1 MNEILLNSAQGLT
14 GQMIVSN
21 IFTVHLLL
29 SGLINLITSL
39 VLLRIIYYKN
49 SPNREM
55 LFGFFLFG
63 NGVFIITALLHDV
76 EMSAG
81 FALGL
86 FAVFS
91 MLRYRTESIDIRDM
105 TYLFITI
112 AISLICAVAPIN
124 ILSIAIIATFICA
137 LAAVAESHVLAA
149 KVSEAEILYDQVDNL
164 LPHLRKDLITDLK
177 KRTGLDIIEVK
188 IGYIDYLRESTKIK
202 VFFIEQ

>member
-1 MNEILLNSAQGLT
+1 MEEILMGSSKQIIESGVT
-14 GQMIVSN
+14 ES
-21 IFTVHLLL
+21 IFTSHFLIT
-29 SGLINLITSL
+29 GLINLVVTLI
-39 VLLRIIYYKN
+39 LLRMIYYKN

-63 NGVFIITALLHDV
+63 NGVFVITALLHNV

-112 AISLICAVAPIN
+112 AIALICAVAPI
-124 ILSIAIIATFICA
+124 SFASMIIITLFICA
-137 LAAVAESHVLAA
+137 LSAIAESNMLAP
-149 KVSEAEILYDQVDNL
+149 KVSENKIIYDRVDNL
-164 LPHLRKDLITDLK
+164 LPDCREQLINDLK
-177 KRTGLDIIEVK
+177 NRTGLDIIKIK
-188 IGYIDYLRESTKIK
+188 IGNIDYLKESATIK
-202 VFFIEQ
+202 VFYKEN

>member
-1 MNEILLNSAQGLT
+1 MNEILLNSAQDLT

-137 LAAVAESHVLAA
+137 LAAIAESHVLAA

-164 LPHLRKDLITDLK
+164 LPHLRKELITDLK